1 MLIVLAAIL
10 LQSAS
15 YIFGQTAQ
23 TGYQTAISE
32 AFVPAV
38 TSSGCNDGWDT
49 TFTTNGADD
58 QVNVIVPDGTG
69 GYYIGGEFR
78 SVQGAP
84 ASGIA
89 RWNGSAWTALGSG
102 INGQINAIAVSGND
116 VYVGGSFN
124 VAVTGGMARNVAT
137 WDGNTW
143 TPRGAGL
150 GGGTHV
156 VRSVAVYS
164 GSVYIGGSF
173 NTADGS
179 PASGIVK
186 WDGTSYSALP
196 IVASDVRALAVNN
209 GSLYAGGFIA
219 PSAGSSVGVLR
230 FDGTDWTSLGAA
242 ANTNVTAIAFSG
254 NDLYVVG
261 DIRLTGQPNS
271 QAAKFDGTTW
281 TRMAGV
287 FSNGIMN
294 AVAIHEGDLYVGGS
308 MTDPPNAFNSIARW
322 NGTSWVGVGSGG
334 TGNGVLGGTS
344 ISERV
349 MSLASIGGTLYV
361 GGNYTMAGGQGAR
374 NMARYASGTWLPFY
388 GTGIDGS
395 ANAIAVSG
403 KDVYVGGGFTSAGTV
418 TANRIAKWDS
428 IANTWSTLGAG
439 VTGFDISNTSI
450 SAIAVA
456 GGKVYAGGNFSNI
469 GGVSANAIA
478 VWNGTS
484 WAPLGTGITGGNG
497 RVSFIIVR
505 GDDVYVGGDFS
516 TAGGVAANRVAKWN
530 GTNWSGLNSPHIPTT
545 LTGMVFMGNDLYV
558 STGTTTVANPAYFSK
573 YDGTTWTMLGGAL
586 GDRGV
591 GSLAVI
597 GSDVY
602 VSGGFDSINGITVNR
617 IAKWNGTTWSAL
629 AGGLPAAS
637 FGFGGARLAAAGN
650 DLIATGDFTTAT
662 GGPADRI
669 AKWNGTAW
677 SPLGTGLNV
686 GGNAVTPAGGDIFV
700 GGSFTTAG
708 CNSSPYFAR
717 YRKTVWNGST
727 NTDWHT
733 AANWGGTA
741 VPGVGE
747 GVTIASNDSVIST
760 SDVTLGSLI
769 VTEGRTL
776 TIASGRTLTV
786 TGSVDLSNGSITGP
800 GTLVAND
807 LTLNNGNVAGLAGL
821 TVNGSLY
828 LSGGMI
834 AGPGTVSVTS
844 CRISAIAGGSSTSF
858 INSPLTRCVDRSGIY
873 RFPIGSNGL
882 YAPVDL
888 SNITGTANFT
898 VEPKTGSYSG
908 TAVGLPVSR
917 LQRWWNM
924 TNGGIAQADLT
935 FNYFDSEV
943 VGIEGRYRAY
953 SISSGTAQLVPTVL
967 TVATNKAV
975 VAGATTFAAW
985 TLAEGPA
992 TFETLNGRVTTPQNR
1007 EADRVIVTLTDGL
1020 GNVRY
1025 GMTNN
1030 YGYYRFMNVETWKT
1044 YTIRLQSKK
1053 YTFAQTERTVDFI
1066 ENAPPVNFVSTDH

>member
-1 MLIVLAAIL
+1 MRNRNYRELFLVLVSIL
-10 LQSAS
+10 
-15 YIFGQTAQ
+15 
-23 TGYQTAISE
+23 
-32 AFVPAV
+32 V
-38 TSSGCNDGWDT
+38 TSMGVCGQAVRSPLTETVDRARSSALMAGCNDGWDT
-49 TFTTNGADD
+49 TFTPNGADD
-58 QVNVIVPDGTG
+58 QVNVIVPDGAG
-69 GYYIGGEFR
+69 SYYIGGEFKT
-78 SVQGAP
+78 VQGVP

-89 RWNGSAWTALGSG
+89 KWNGSAWTALGSG
-102 INGQINAIAVSGND
+102 INGQINAIAVSGSD

-124 VAVTGGMARNVAT
+124 VAVTGGMARNVAK
-137 WDGNTW
+137 WDGSTW
-143 TPRGAGL
+143 TPLGSGL

-156 VRSVAVYS
+156 VRSVAVY
-164 GSVYIGGSF
+164 GGNVYIGGSF

-186 WDGTSYSALP
+186 WDGSAYSALP

-219 PSAGSSVGVLR
+219 PSAGSSVGVLK
-230 FDGTDWTSLGAA
+230 FDGTAWTSLGAA

-254 NDLYVVG
+254 NDLFVVG

-374 NMARYASGTWLPFY
+374 NMARYASGTWLPFS

-403 KDVYVGGGFTSAGTV
+403 SDVYVGGGFTSAGTV
-418 TANRIAKWDS
+418 TANRIAKWNS
-428 IANTWSTLGAG
+428 VTNTWSGLGTG
-439 VTGFDISNTSI
+439 VTADNTSI
-450 SAIAVA
+450 NAIAVA
-456 GGKVYAGGNFSNI
+456 GGKVFAGGTFSNI
-469 GGVSANAIA
+469 GGVNASNIA

-484 WAPLGTGITGGNG
+484 WSALGTGVNSS
-497 RVSFIIVR
+497 VWAIIVR
-505 GDDVYVGGDFS
+505 GDDVYVGGAFT
-516 TAGGVAANRVAKWN
+516 TAGGATANRVAKWN
-530 GTNWSGLNSPHIPTT
+530 GTAWSGLNSAILPTT
-545 LTGMVFMGNDLYV
+545 VVSMSFMGDDLYV
-558 STGTTTVANPAYFSK
+558 GIPTTTVANPAYFSK
-573 YDGTTWTMLGGAL
+573 YDGTAWTALGADL

-591 GSLAVI
+591 SSVAVS
-597 GSDVY
+597 GTDVY
-602 VSGGFDSINGITVNR
+602 VAGGFTTINGFPVNR
-617 IAKWNGTTWSAL
+617 IAKWNGTSWSAL
-629 AGGLPAAS
+629 GGGLPS
-637 FGFGGARLAAAGN
+637 PTGQFGGLRLASSGN
-650 DLIATGDFTTAT
+650 DLYAVGDFTVAG
-662 GGPADRI
+662 GGPADLI

-677 SPLGTGLNV
+677 SPLGTGLNAV
-686 GGNAVTPAGGDIFV
+686 ASSVTPAGGDIFV
-700 GGSFTTAG
+700 GGAFTTAG

-717 YRKTVWNGST
+717 YRKNVWNGTT

-741 VPGVGE
+741 IPGVGE
-747 GVTIASNDSVIST
+747 GVTIASSDAVIST
-760 SDVTLGSLI
+760 SDVTLSSLI
-769 VTEGRTL
+769 VTAGRTV

-786 TGSVDLSNGSITGP
+786 TGSVDLSNGSIAGP
-800 GTLVAND
+800 GSLIVKD
-807 LTLNNGNVAGLAGL
+807 LSLNNGNIAGIAGL
-821 TVNGSLY
+821 TVNDSLY
-828 LSGGMI
+828 LNGGMI

-844 CRISAIAGGSSTSF
+844 CRTSAISGGGSTSF
-858 INSPLTRCVDRSGIY
+858 INSPLTRCVNRSGTF
-873 RFPIGSNGL
+873 RFPVGSNSL

-898 VEPKTGSYSG
+898 IEPKTGAYSG
-908 TAVGLPVSR
+908 VATGLPASR

-924 TNGGIAQADLT
+924 TNGGITQADLT

-953 SISSGTAQLVPTVL
+953 SINAGTGQLVPTVL
-967 TVATNKAV
+967 TIATNKAV
-975 VAGATTFAAW
+975 VAGATTFSAW

-1020 GNVRY
+1020 GNVRNA
-1025 GMTNN
+1025 MTNN

-1053 YTFAQTERTVDFI
+1053 YTFAQPERTVDFI